1 MTKTAAA
8 KADALV
14 NVIIPPM
21 STDLKWI
28 EIDLGAIRENLAWVK
43 GKLSPGVKLMA
54 VVKADGY
61 GHGAVGVAKE
71 AVKAGVHCLGVLTP
85 AEAAALR
92 AAGVKAPIVL
102 LAPIPPDNAEQV
114 AKLGLT
120 ATIDDLAQAAALDAA
135 AGPKGL
141 GVHVDLDFGLG
152 RWGIPPRDLAKFL
165 EKLKKF
171 KKLRVEGLSAH
182 LAYTPGK
189 NTVEA
194 EEKLRAFSKLAAAAK
209 KRYPGLIAHAANS
222 SVLMDFPHWQ
232 LDLVRVG
239 NLLYGINAAKSKD
252 APLKN
257 PWKFQARIIAL
268 HDVVKGRHIGYSS
281 EYIAPRK
288 MRVATLAVGYADG
301 LTMEPAERLI
311 GFSAKSYWGILRG
324 TKTPFIGRVGIAHVL
339 VDVTDVR
346 DAKVGEPVA
355 LPIRR
360 TAASSN
366 IPRRYV

>member
-1 MTKTAAA
+1 M
-8 KADALV
+8 
-14 NVIIPPM
+14 
-21 STDLKWI
+21 TDLKWI
-28 EIDLGAIRENLAWVK
+28 EIDLAAIRDNLSWVRS
-43 GKLSPGVKLMA
+43 KLRPGVKLMA
-54 VVKADGY
+54 VVKADAY
-61 GHGAVGVAKE
+61 GHGAPGVAKE
-71 AVKAGVHCLGVLTP
+71 AVKAGASCLGVLTP
-85 AEAAALR
+85 AEGAALR
-92 AAGVKAPIVL
+92 ASGIKAPIVL
-102 LAPIPPDNAEQV
+102 LAPIVPENAGEV
-114 AKLGLT
+114 AAFGLT
-120 ATIDDLAQAAALDAA
+120 ATIDDLAQAKALDGA

-152 RWGIPPRDLAKFL
+152 RWGIPPRKLAEFL
-165 EKLKKF
+165 DGLKKLKR
-171 KKLRVEGLSAH
+171 LRLEGLSAH
-182 LAYTPGK
+182 IDYLPGK

-209 KRYPGLIAHAANS
+209 KRFPGLVAHAANS

-232 LDLVRVG
+232 LDMVRVG

-268 HDVVKGRHIGYSS
+268 HDVVRGRSIGYAS

-311 GFSAKSYWGILRG
+311 GFGSKQYWGILRG
-324 TKTPFIGRVGIAHVL
+324 VKTPFVARTGIAHVL
-339 VDVTDVR
+339 VDVTDAK
-346 DAKVGEPVA
+346 DAKVGDAVL

-366 IPRRYV
+366 LPRRYV

>member
-1 MTKTAAA
+1 M
-8 KADALV
+8 
-14 NVIIPPM
+14 
-21 STDLKWI
+21 TDLKWI

-43 GKLSPGVKLMA
+43 SKLDPGVKLMA

-61 GHGAVGVAKE
+61 GHGAAGVAKE
-71 AVKAGVHCLGVLTP
+71 AVRAGAECLGVLTP
-85 AEAAALR
+85 AEGAALR
-92 AAGVKAPIVL
+92 AAGIKKQIVVLAPIV
-102 LAPIPPDNAEQV
+102 PDNASEV
-114 AKLGLT
+114 AALGLT
-120 ATIDDLAQAAALDAA
+120 ATIDDLSQAAALDGA

-152 RWGIPPRDLAKFL
+152 RWGIPPRKLDVFL
-165 EKLKKF
+165 RGLSRCKR
-171 KKLRVEGLSAH
+171 LRLEGLSAH
-182 LAYTPGK
+182 LAYVPGK

-209 KRYPGLIAHAANS
+209 KRYPGLVAHAANS

-232 LDLVRVG
+232 LDMVRVG
-239 NLLYGINAAKSKD
+239 NLLYGISAAKSKS

-268 HDVVKGRHIGYSS
+268 HDVVRGRSIGYAS
-281 EYIAPRK
+281 EYIAPRA
-288 MRVATLAVGYADG
+288 MRLATLPVGYADG

-311 GFSAKSYWGILRG
+311 GFGAKQYWGILKG
-324 TKTPFIGRVGIAHVL
+324 QKTPFVARTGIAHVL
-339 VDVTDVR
+339 IDVTDVKG
-346 DAKVGEPVA
+346 AKVGDAVL

-366 IPRRYV
+366 LPRRYV